1 MSNDYGLVVNNN
13 DGGVMFDSRKGM
25 SSYVIREMGTGTGV
39 SDSSNIEDEFI
50 FIRPPSGQENA
61 LSSKIIFASPRYN
74 GSNVNFFQYDEDDD
88 SAIAVELD
96 YFVVTHSDNIST
108 SSDDYGL
115 QIKNSDNSIQ
125 FDSRSVKLGSHFLI
139 TAYHPPRSVNGDIS
153 DNSSVS
159 LGDYNDYWEIGK
171 WTFSLGH
178 DFSNVPTSLQGIQFF
193 PPFLG
198 EAGEVK
204 AHGWNE
210 SDSGDGL
217 PNNGGLDDE
226 PNGGGGIGGNP
237 FGPGP
242 NTGGGSSGRT
252 FHNIRQIIVSAE
264 LV

>member
-74 GSNVNFFQYDEDDD
+74 GANVNFFQYDEDDD

-139 TAYHPPRSVNGDIS
+139 TAYHPPRTVNGDIS
-153 DNSSVS
+153 DSSSVS

-178 DFSNVPTSLQGIQFF
+178 NFSHVPTSLQGIQFF
-193 PPFLG
+193 PPLLG

-217 PNNGGLDDE
+217 SNNGGLDDE

-242 NTGGGSSGRT
+242 NTGGNSGRT